1 MSARSELSLNEI
13 NPFHVRTHSHQ
24 KGSLCQPHPVRN
36 GGQSSP
42 KENGGQ
48 SSLKEQG
55 GQSVRQLSPGN
66 AFSKRSPSSVNSDY
80 HSDSSNDWPHGTGS
94 AGELFVLV
102 CLYSWIEAYL
112 IGCVDAVELI
122 LPPKQNSSETLW
134 EMLPKEREKNF

>member
-24 KGSLCQPHPVRN
+24 KGSLCQPHPLKN
-36 GGQSSP
+36 GGQSP

-55 GQSVRQLSPGN
+55 GQSQRQLSPGN

-80 HSDSSNDWPHGTGS
+80 HSDSSNDWPQGTGS
-94 AGELFVLV
+94 AGELLVFVLDYMV
-102 CLYSWIEAYL
+102 GFSL
-112 IGCVDAVELI
+112 
-122 LPPKQNSSETLW
+122 
-134 EMLPKEREKNF
+134 R